1 MEHGKKWTYVKY
13 KCRCAAC
20 VTANAVYMT
29 EYRRRNK
36 AKILAKEKER
46 YRRQKD
52 AIIQRARCYYRR
64 EKDAIIGRRR
74 TELGRTKRVL
84 WEQARKARK
93 LKQFVEEV
101 DPQVLLDSHG
111 AMCGICGGAIRGP
124 FHVDHVVPLS
134 RGGEHSYTNTQ
145 PAHAKCN
152 EHKHARME

>member
-20 VTANAVYMT
+20 VTANAAYMT

-52 AIIQRARCYYRR
+52 AIIQAARGYYRR
-64 EKDAIIGRRR
+64 EKDAIMAQRR

-93 LKQFVEEV
+93 L
-101 DPQVLLDSHG
+101 SSS
-111 AMCGICGGAIRGP
+111 
-124 FHVDHVVPLS
+124 LS
-134 RGGEHSYTNTQ
+134 RRSIRWFFS
-145 PAHAKCN
+145 P
-152 EHKHARME
+152 RMEQRAVSAGGQSWDHFTLTTLR